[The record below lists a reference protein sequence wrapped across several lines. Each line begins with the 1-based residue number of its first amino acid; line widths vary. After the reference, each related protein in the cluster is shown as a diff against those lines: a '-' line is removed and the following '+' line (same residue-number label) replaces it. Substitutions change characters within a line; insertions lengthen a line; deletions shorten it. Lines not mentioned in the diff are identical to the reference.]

1 MFKARLG
8 FFEADGGIFCICNV
22 YLFHFKIGS
31 MDKVSHK
38 PGGGDVKIQTQKAKF
53 KAESKIGSL
62 DKIAHKPGGGNVKI
76 ENKRLR

>member
-1 MFKARLG
+1 MVA
-8 FFEADGGIFCICNV
+8 
-22 YLFHFKIGS
+22 YLPKHTSCSNYFIKIGS

-62 DKIAHKPGGGNVKI
+62 DKITHKPGGGNVKI